1 MDGRLA
7 WAVRNNA
14 SWCDLVCRSHGIK
27 TSFGP
32 DLWVAAERTPTLYPD
47 AVTLRE
53 QASEETVLTPIALGP
68 SASVKDSYATL
79 DLARHGFDELSKP
92 AGRPVTRRRRTA
104 TGPSWRRQRTRRVDR
119 GRGPEQHPHPDLL
132 RHANVRFLAADDR
145 HGISAGAVANLTD
158 TVVGVSNVFVT
169 TIGEDE
175 AWAAIPAQSTPRF
188 PRRALVGYEHDTG
201 LRAAIPQGS
210 ASSARFASG
219 SRLKRPW
226 ARARRGPSS
235 RAGRWRPLRGR

>member
-7 WAVRNNA
+7 WAVHNNA

-53 QASEETVLTPIALGP
+53 QASEETVLTAIAPGP

-79 DLARHGFDELSKP
+79 DLARHGFDELFEARWITRDPSP
-92 AGRPVTRRRRTA
+92 AHSNWTVVETA
-104 TGPSWRRQRTRRVDR
+104 EELAEWTEAADLSNTLT
-119 GRGPEQHPHPDLL
+119 PDLL
-132 RHANVRFLAADDR
+132 RHANVRFLAAHDR
-145 HGISAGAVANLTD
+145 HGISAGAVANLTGP
-158 TVVGVSNVFVT
+158 VVGVSNVFVT

-175 AWAAIPAQSTPRF
+175 AWAAIPAAVNTAF
-188 PRRALVGYEHDTG
+188 PSAALVGYEHGTG
-201 LRAAIPQGS
+201 LRAAI
-210 ASSARFASG
+210 A
-219 SRLKRPW
+219 
-226 ARARRGPSS
+226 
-235 RAGRWRPLRGR
+235 AGFSELGPLRVWLAP